1 MKRALLLL
9 AVALAVLTQAQ
20 TVPYTKFTLGNGM
33 TFILHEDH
41 SVPIVVVN
49 TWFHVGSK
57 DEPEHRSGFAHLF
70 EHLMFMG
77 TFRAPNGVFD
87 KLMEAGGGDN
97 NASTTQDRTNFY
109 DYGPSNLLP
118 TLLWLEADRLE
129 DLGKAMDQHKVNLQ
143 RQVVLNERRQTEN
156 SPYGNSSIKLP
167 ELMYP
172 VGHPYHFATIG
183 LPVDLNAATVQDVKD
198 FFATYYVPNNAT
210 MVIAGDFDSKAIRP
224 MIDKWFGTRPRR
236 DDPVHRSAPQPEMVG
251 QTRLTMVDQ
260 VQYPRITMAWHSPP
274 AFQPGDAEMDL
285 TADVLSNGISSRLYQ
300 KLIYQDKLAT
310 DVSANEDS
318 EKLGSIFTIS
328 VTAKDGVPLSK
339 IEKETNEV
347 VADYID
353 KGPTAEELQRQV
365 AQIEFSKLNA
375 LQSMEDLA
383 DTMNE
388 YDYYFGNPDS
398 FKADLDRY
406 RNATPASVR
415 QIAQG
420 ILAQQAPV
428 VLTVVPASAP
438 TQDKP
443 RDVKPSLGKAATWT
457 PPAPVEMTLANG
469 VKAFYWQRPALPLM
483 AITTLLRRG
492 SDLDPAGK
500 SGVADL
506 TTEMLSQGAGGL
518 SATDFSNAL
527 DQLGASFSASAGVEN
542 TGVSLS
548 CTQAN
553 FSKALGLYTD
563 ALIRPNFDPK
573 EWDRVKQL
581 HIEGLQQALD
591 DPATVGQRMA
601 AIEYFGS
608 ANAYGR
614 PADGTLA
621 SVPAVTLDDVKAEH
635 AAVYQPGDAVVFA
648 AGSMSPDSFKGEL
661 DATLGKWVG
670 SGSVPAAPAIS
681 SPAAKPLRVYVVDK
695 PGAVQTV
702 VRFVL
707 PAPTAHDARRIRLE
721 AIGSLFGGTFTSRL
735 NANLRENKGYT
746 YGAGASYS
754 LDPSVGY
761 FVAGADVRTNV
772 TGASLT
778 EFLKEFASVRT
789 GNITA
794 DEVLKSV
801 GAMRTERVQS
811 ASTVAGLVG
820 TAASLY
826 EDGRSYTDLGK
837 DFAEISGLT
846 PASLNA
852 IVKGALPLE
861 NGVLILVGDKGA
873 ILAQLQGLGLPA
885 PVFVKAE

>member
-1 MKRALLLL
+1 MKRALILL
-9 AVALAVLTQAQ
+9 AVAFAALTQAQ

-57 DEPEHRSGFAHLF
+57 DEPLGRSGFAHLF

-77 TFRAPNGVFD
+77 TFRAPTGAFD

-97 NASTTQDRTNFY
+97 NASTAQDRTNYY

-129 DLGKAMDQHKVNLQ
+129 DLGKAMNQHKVNLQ
-143 RQVVLNERRQTEN
+143 RQVVLNERRETEN
-156 SPYGNSSIKLP
+156 SPYGAASFKLS

-210 MVIAGDFDSKAIRP
+210 MVIAGDFDSKAVRP
-224 MIDKWFGTRPRR
+224 LIDKWFGTLPRR
-236 DDPVHRSAPQPEMVG
+236 DDPVHRSAPQPEMAG

-260 VQYPRITMAWHSPP
+260 VQYPRVTFAWHSPP

-328 VTAKDGVPLSK
+328 VTAKDGVALSK
-339 IEKETNEV
+339 IEQETNEV
-347 VADYID
+347 VADYV
-353 KGPTAEELQRQV
+353 KNGPTAAELQRQV
-365 AQIEFSKLNA
+365 AQIEFSKLNG

-388 YDYYFGNPDS
+388 YDYYYGEPDS

-406 RNATPASVR
+406 RYATPSSV
-415 QIAQG
+415 QAVAAG
-420 ILAQQAPV
+420 ILGHEAPV
-428 VLTVVPASAP
+428 VLTVVPASPAV
-438 TQDKP
+438 QDKP
-443 RDVKPSLGKAATWT
+443 RDVKPPLGKAASWS

-469 VKAFYWQRPALPLM
+469 VKVFYWQRPTLPLM
-483 AITTLLRRG
+483 AMTTLLRRG
-492 SDLDPAGK
+492 SDVDPAAK
-500 SGVADL
+500 SGLADL

-518 SATDFSNAL
+518 NATDFQNAL

-548 CTQAN
+548 CTQES
-553 FSKALGLYTD
+553 FHKAVGLYTD
-563 ALIRPNFDPK
+563 ALIHPNFLPA
-573 EWDRVKQL
+573 EWDRVRQL
-581 HIEGLQQALD
+581 HFEGLQQELD
-591 DPATVGQRMA
+591 DPGTVGQRMG
-601 AIEYFGS
+601 AIEYFGTG
-608 ANAYGR
+608 NPYGR
-614 PADGTLA
+614 PGDGTLA
-621 SVPAVTLDDVKAEH
+621 SVQTVTLDDVKAEH
-635 AAVYQPGDAVVFA
+635 AAVYQPGNAVVFA
-648 AGSMSPDSFKGEL
+648 AGSMPANAFESEL
-661 DATLGKWVG
+661 DATLGKWTG
-670 SGSVPAAPAIS
+670 SGSLPTPPSISQPAP
-681 SPAAKPLRVYVVDK
+681 KPLRVYVVDK
-695 PGAVQTV
+695 PGAVQAV

-707 PAPTAHDARRIRLE
+707 PAPTARDARRIRLE
-721 AIGSLFGGTFTSRL
+721 AIASLFGGTFTSRL

-746 YGAGASYS
+746 YGAGASFA

-761 FVAGADVRTNV
+761 MVAGADVRTNV
-772 TGASLT
+772 TGASLH
-778 EFLKEFASVRT
+778 EFLKEFASIRT
-789 GNITA
+789 GNITS
-794 DEVLKSV
+794 DEVVKAV

-820 TAASLY
+820 TAAAMY

-837 DFAEISGLT
+837 DFTEISSLT

-861 NGVLILVGDKGA
+861 DGVLILVGDKAA
-873 ILAQLQGLGLPA
+873 ILEQLKGIGLP
-885 PVFVKAE
+885 PPILVKAE